1 VCSSVTE
8 GEQVSVISASPEA
21 PAAATAVIVA
31 GNEETRVLLRGLV
44 RLQHFHVVGESEG
57 STEALHLLREHRPS
71 LVLIETGLAEG
82 SAAALLQAAHALLPA
97 SRLVVV
103 GPLDPQGGAPTGASG
118 SPTSVSRSGSRSS
131 PRRSAANRR
140 PLRGPSR

>member
-1 VCSSVTE
+1 
-8 GEQVSVISASPEA
+8 VSVISASPEA

-103 GPLDPQGGAPTGASG
+103 GPLDPQGGAPTRGERI
-118 SPTSVSRSGSRSS
+118 TY
-131 PRRSAANRR
+131 
-140 PLRGPSR
+140 LRKPFRIAEFAQAIGREPPPA

>member
-1 VCSSVTE
+1 M
-8 GEQVSVISASPEA
+8 SVISASPEA

-103 GPLDPQGGAPTGASG
+103 GPLDPQGGAPTRGERI
-118 SPTSVSRSGSRSS
+118 TY
-131 PRRSAANRR
+131 
-140 PLRGPSR
+140 LRKPFRIAEFAQAIGREPPPA